1 MIEDQQ
7 ESWMSKI
14 RNFAPIIEKA
24 EYELFKSKADVQKIN
39 AKLKAQAID
48 KGLKTVSGQEN
59 YAENQEEL
67 YQARLLVGVKQGFL
81 TSTKVQLEAIK
92 VGFEEWRTKMVNKR
106 EERRRYAVSE

>member
-48 KGLKTVSGQEN
+48 KGFKTVSG
-59 YAENQEEL
+59 
-67 YQARLLVGVKQGFL
+67 
-81 TSTKVQLEAIK
+81 
-92 VGFEEWRTKMVNKR
+92 
-106 EERRRYAVSE
+106 